1 MNVVINEQ
9 IERKQRIVIYTPV
22 LGGKSL
28 VMDYVFH
35 ISKNPNPSSISIQKW
50 GWVNVLP
57 IFFQTIPICLDRCF
71 FHITPSNTFI

>member
-9 IERKQRIVIYTPV
+9 IERKQRIVIYTHV

-35 ISKNPNPSSISIQKW
+35 IS
-50 GWVNVLP
+50 
-57 IFFQTIPICLDRCF
+57 
-71 FHITPSNTFI
+71 TFLKV